1 MSSVCTALYSV
12 SCLRLTTGGAH
23 PSVLERGT
31 RGPRKSNSYLKSEA
45 AQNTR
50 PGERKQ
56 STEIVLENQS
66 LVRSIRPTK
75 EAAEAELFWVLL
87 GLLW

>member
-1 MSSVCTALYSV
+1 MIV
-12 SCLRLTTGGAH
+12 G
-23 PSVLERGT
+23 
-31 RGPRKSNSYLKSEA
+31 EA
-45 AQNTR
+45 MHGK
-50 PGERKQ
+50 GERKQ

-66 LVRSIRPTK
+66 LVRSIGPTK

>member
-1 MSSVCTALYSV
+1 MGRRLVKLKGTVGRGKGCGCLWREAEVGISV
-12 SCLRLTTGGAH
+12 SG
-23 PSVLERGT
+23 
-31 RGPRKSNSYLKSEA
+31 K
-45 AQNTR
+45 
-50 PGERKQ
+50 GERKQ

-66 LVRSIRPTK
+66 LVRSIGPTK